1 MRKPINPLIYKER
14 KDTKRERERERE
26 RERVTPVVESFVS
39 QAVTNS
45 GMKY

>member
-26 RERVTPVVESFVS
+26 RESHS
-39 QAVTNS
+39 S
-45 GMKY
+45 G

>member
-1 MRKPINPLIYKER
+1 MRKLINPLIYKER
-14 KDTKRERERERE
+14 KDTKRERERE

>member
-14 KDTKRERERERE
+14 KDTKRERE